1 MAIQLGSAYGK
12 VELDASGVQ
21 RGVSTATTSLQK
33 LAVIGEKVGE
43 VLKSVGTKLTI
54 GLTIPILAMGAASIK
69 AASDLEETRNKVNV
83 VFGEMSESV
92 LQWGEDSATAFG
104 MSKQQALEAAG
115 TFGNLF
121 TSMGLGKEKSAD
133 MSQGLVELAADLASF
148 NNMDPNIVLEKLRSG
163 LVGEVEPLRTLG
175 VNLTMT
181 AVKAKAMEMG
191 LADASGQ
198 VSQSALVQARYALI
212 LEQTANAQGDFARTS
227 GGLANQTR
235 ILRAEFQNALAT
247 LGQNLLPIALKV
259 TQALNKML
267 EAFNNA
273 PPFVQKGVLALLAFL
288 ALLGPLLSF
297 IGTILSVAST
307 LAGLGITASTV
318 ATALSTI
325 GTAIVGTVIPAI
337 VSFGVAIWGAL
348 LPLLPIL
355 ALIAAAVVLVYLL
368 WKNWDQLKV
377 TVSQLGFIIK
387 HELKK
392 ALDEAGKAASNFK
405 DEWNKSL
412 ETWKGNF
419 QQAQEIN
426 QKVQQI
432 SLEAMIKMLFD
443 FVTRASIK
451 LTELRNWALNTWNS
465 ITSGFMTAWSAI
477 SNFFESVKN
486 SILAGIQAIKDAVN
500 DLIAS
505 LQSVTLPADLTPGS
519 PTPFEVG
526 LRGVASAMS
535 QLSQQSIPE
544 LNRSFAMAQAA
555 RSPAYAMANAGG
567 GNVVSQTLNFADGL
581 TERRAVRMMD
591 NRLESAFAQMS
602 RMLEDV

>member
-21 RGVSTATTSLQK
+21 RGVSTATSSLQK

-133 MSQGLVELAADLASF
+133 MSQGLVQLAADLASF

-198 VSQSALVQARYALI
+198 VSQAALVQARYALI

-227 GGLANQTR
+227 DGLANQTR

-318 ATALSTI
+318 TTALTTI

-337 VSFGVAIWGAL
+337 VSLGTAIWAAL
-348 LPLLPIL
+348 LPLLPVL
-355 ALIAAAVVLVYLL
+355 ALIAAAVLLVYLV
-368 WKNWDQLKV
+368 WKNWDTLKITVEQLI
-377 TVSQLGFIIK
+377 FIIRFG
-387 HELKK
+387 LKK
-392 ALDEAGKAASNFK
+392 ALDEVKKAAGDFK

-432 SLEAMIKMLFD
+432 AIEAMLKMIMD
-443 FVTRASIK
+443 FVARASLK
-451 LTELRNWALNTWNS
+451 LTELRNWALTTWNS
-465 ITSGFMTAWSAI
+465 ITSGFFAAWQAI

-486 SILAGIQAIKDAVN
+486 SIIAGIQAIKDAVN

-505 LQSVTLPADLTPGS
+505 LQSVTLPTDLTPGS
-519 PTPFEVG
+519 PTPFENG
-526 LRGVASAMS
+526 LRGIANAMR
-535 QLSQQSIPE
+535 QLSSESIPE
-544 LNRSFAMAQAA
+544 LNRSFALAQAA
-555 RSPAYAMANAGG
+555 RSPAYAMAGAN
-567 GNVVSQTLNFADGL
+567 GNVISQTLNFADGL
-581 TERRAVRMMD
+581 TERRAARLMD
-591 NRLESAFAQMS
+591 NRIESAFEQMG
-602 RMLEDV
+602 RMLENI